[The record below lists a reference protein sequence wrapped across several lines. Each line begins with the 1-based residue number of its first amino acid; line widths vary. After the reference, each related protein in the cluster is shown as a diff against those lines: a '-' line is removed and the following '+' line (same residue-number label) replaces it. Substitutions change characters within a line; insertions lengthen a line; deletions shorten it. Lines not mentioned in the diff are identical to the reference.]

1 VSATATAAAA
11 APDPVRSRKPATVS
25 VDSWWRGLPARAWT
39 TSLRRNG
46 RTAGRMPTA
55 PWEASSHAWRSQSS
69 LKKKRHAN
77 DRNAT
82 GETTGT
88 APVGPATRLTS
99 LRPFSCTAGP
109 ENRVLFGAREAAYRR
124 AQQPRLTSGT
134 QGTGCRASAGRSPGE
149 GEPVLF
155 QRCPAPP
162 RATRRTNWGAPA
174 GVQYTVLCRLR
185 SSFDGHNTV
194 WGSPGSGL
202 PEKSVTATKQAVE
215 TPEGGRIRPS
225 ATNTTRHRRAA
236 SRSGGATS
244 AERDG
249 RPVGRRTE
257 SRRRLQPQRQGQR
270 QLQQTAPGPVA
281 VTGIRT
287 RARGRS
293 RARSRTKP
301 LLSTKIPSGSVR
313 DRFSGS
319 RQPPPDPATN
329 I

>member
-1 VSATATAAAA
+1 VSATATAA
-11 APDPVRSRKPATVS
+11 APDPVRSRKPATVA

-155 QRCPAPP
+155 QRCPATA
-162 RATRRTNWGAPA
+162 RAQRRTRWKRA
-174 GVQYTVLCRLR
+174 
-185 SSFDGHNTV
+185 
-194 WGSPGSGL
+194 
-202 PEKSVTATKQAVE
+202 PEKCVTATKQAVE
-215 TPEGGRIRPS
+215 TPGGGRIRPS
-225 ATNTTRHRRAA
+225 TTNTTRHRRAA

-249 RPVGRRTE
+249 RPVERRTE
-257 SRRRLQPQRQGQR
+257 YQRPIQGQQAATASGPATADNPGPVTVTGNRARPSDTGSDSDRAASEQDEPQRQGQRQGQR
-270 QLQQTAPGPVA
+270 QLQQTAAHP
-281 VTGIRT
+281 RC
-287 RARGRS
+287 RGRQRGTDS
-293 RARSRTKP
+293 AGHSSP
-301 LLSTKIPSGSVR
+301 LN
-313 DRFSGS
+313 
-319 RQPPPDPATN
+319 PAVSN
-329 I
+329 PLEM